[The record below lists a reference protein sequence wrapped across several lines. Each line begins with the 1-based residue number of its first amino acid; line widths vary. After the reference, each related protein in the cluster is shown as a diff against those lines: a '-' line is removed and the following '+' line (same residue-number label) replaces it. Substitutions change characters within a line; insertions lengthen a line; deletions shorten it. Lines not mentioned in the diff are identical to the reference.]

1 MGCRVQWLAEGL
13 LVMSEMTEMT
23 MAGDAA
29 ASKPERPSAPTTERP
44 AVLDVQDL
52 TVEFGDKKGRIR
64 VVDQVSFSVR
74 AGETLGLVG
83 QSGSGKSMTALSLM
97 GLLRRDRRAHVSG
110 RAMFEGVNLIGI
122 PEREGAKLRGSRI
135 SMVFQDPMSSLNP
148 VYSVGEHIAETVRR
162 HKKLSRGLARA
173 EAIRLLDLVGIP
185 GAARRVGS
193 YPHEFSGGMRQR
205 VMMAMAVSCDP
216 ALLIADEPTTALDVT
231 VQAQILELL
240 RMLQSEFG
248 MSILFITH
256 DLAVV
261 ADICDRVA
269 VMYAGQL
276 TETSDAFAIF
286 DQPLHPYTEA
296 LLCSTPEYLG
306 LGERTRSGTGAFPKV
321 GCRFAP
327 RCPHTLEQCTTADI
341 ALSLHPQT
349 DDHQVRCVRAE
360 ELKLESATS
369 LWARAT
375 EGEPTHE

>member
-1 MGCRVQWLAEGL
+1 
-13 LVMSEMTEMT
+13 MSEMMT
-23 MAGDAA
+23 ADDPWGNRTQRREAPNA
-29 ASKPERPSAPTTERP
+29 ERPT
-44 AVLDVQDL
+44 VLEVEDL
-52 TVEFGDKKGRIR
+52 TVEFGDRRSRIR

-97 GLLRRDRRAHVSG
+97 GLLRRDRRAFVSG
-110 RAMFEGVNLIGI
+110 RALLEGVNLIGI
-122 PEREGAKLRGSRI
+122 SERQGSKLRGSKI

-148 VYSVGEHIAETVRR
+148 VYTIGEHIRETVRR
-162 HKKLSRGLARA
+162 HKGLSRKAAHA
-173 EAIRLLDLVGIP
+173 EAVRLLDLVGIP
-185 GAARRVGS
+185 GAARRVDS

-240 RMLQSEFG
+240 RLLQAEFG

-261 ADICDRVA
+261 ADICDRVS

-276 TETSDAFAIF
+276 TETSDTFGIF
-286 DQPLHPYTEA
+286 DKPLHPYTEA

-306 LGERTRSGTGAFPKV
+306 LGERTRSASGAFPEI

-327 RCPHTLEQCTTADI
+327 RCPHVELDRCTAADI
-341 ALSLHPQT
+341 VLGPDPRHV
-349 DDHQVRCVRAE
+349 DHQVRCVRSQ
-360 ELKLESATS
+360 ELELESASS
-369 LWARAT
+369 LWARAQQ
-375 EGEPTHE
+375 GEATHG